1 MNTHEFEVLVIG
13 AGGAGLMAGL
23 YASKSAKTA
32 IISKLY
38 PTRSHTGAAQ
48 GGISAAFGNSE
59 EDRAEWHI
67 YDSVKGSDYL
77 GYQDA
82 IEFMCNEAVQAVL
95 ELEHMGLPF
104 DRTPEGRI
112 VFPYEAVKVEFLLEA
127 A

>member
-23 YASKSAKTA
+23 YASKTAKTA

-59 EDRAEWHI
+59 EDRTEWHI
-67 YDSVKGSDYL
+67 STQSKAPTILASVCLSQLTSSRCGKSSRACPPRL
-77 GYQDA
+77 S
-82 IEFMCNEAVQAVL
+82 
-95 ELEHMGLPF
+95 
-104 DRTPEGRI
+104 
-112 VFPYEAVKVEFLLEA
+112 
-127 A
+127 